1 MSFCG
6 LPETYDETPSFPSF
20 VPWIDTLFASL
31 PDEPNDLNLDTLEL
45 LLAGCPI
52 EPAQQQEAAEPAS
65 LPAYYSTVS
74 FSPEPSY
81 RQYEEEE
88 TAEEEEEQLTAAPS
102 PMSASSSSANSSL
115 HTRRGAV
122 AKPSRRTLS
131 PRTSL
136 DVDVRRIQDD
146 TLIPVTILKRN
157 IEDFHTFCQ
166 RYALPA
172 WLVSKMTDARRRR
185 NNRRYQRIT
194 RNRKS
199 GNKAPVE
206 SDDEDDGDQA
216 SDDQAYNELMEN
228 FVHA

>member
-52 EPAQQQEAAEPAS
+52 EPAQQQEAGEADRADERQRDEQQHRQSRGKEEP
-65 LPAYYSTVS
+65 
-74 FSPEPSY
+74 
-81 RQYEEEE
+81 EEC
-88 TAEEEEEQLTAAPS
+88 
-102 PMSASSSSANSSL
+102 SSSANNSL

-172 WLVSKMTDARRRR
+172 GLVSKLTDARRRR